1 MLELLK
7 ILAEMLTKSI
17 SPEAIAKARRTKK
30 LSDMGTDVFL
40 MYSDLNNVLVYGRR
54 ILDELESGIPWMRRK
69 VQEGEPSRIYW
80 HSIAFELKQQL
91 SLLKHFTSAFA
102 RLSLELQVLEPEVAM
117 GLAPIIAGKINVL
130 TLLANAISRPN
141 APTRLVSLDERK
153 MRALMAMASSNDLQ
167 QRDALYDAFR
177 SFRFGGPL
185 LDGLIVYE
193 GIPDVTQIS
202 ASQFPLVEAYLKSGK
217 AKEALDELERLAHL
231 LRVSIEKNF
240 SIQDILL
247 NVGDG
252 RGAL

>member
-1 MLELLK
+1 
-7 ILAEMLTKSI
+7 
-17 SPEAIAKARRTKK
+17 
-30 LSDMGTDVFL
+30 
-40 MYSDLNNVLVYGRR
+40 
-54 ILDELESGIPWMRRK
+54 
-69 VQEGEPSRIYW
+69 
-80 HSIAFELKQQL
+80 
-91 SLLKHFTSAFA
+91 
-102 RLSLELQVLEPEVAM
+102 
-117 GLAPIIAGKINVL
+117 
-130 TLLANAISRPN
+130 
-141 APTRLVSLDERK
+141 
-153 MRALMAMASSNDLQ
+153 MAMASSNDLQ